1 MTRSTTKRYQILLV
15 LIALAVLAGC
25 TNRHSPNVY
34 SGSQTMQADNI
45 SYGTITRM
53 NAVTIKD
60 ENTGVGL
67 VGGGVAGG
75 VLGSQI
81 GGGSG
86 AVVGAVGGAIVGAVA
101 GAVAEDEFQKT
112 DGVQITVRL
121 DAGRSVSIVQ
131 AAEGSNY
138 SVGQRVRVVSS
149 PSGRTRV
156 LPY

>member
-1 MTRSTTKRYQILLV
+1 MTWHTAKRYHVFLILLGV
-15 LIALAVLAGC
+15 LILAGC
-25 TNRHSPNVY
+25 TNRHSPHVY
-34 SGSQTMQADNI
+34 SGSETMQADEI

-86 AVVGAVGGAIVGAVA
+86 RVLGAVGGAIVGAAA
-101 GAVAEDEFQKT
+101 GALAEDEFQKT
-112 DGVQITVRL
+112 AGVQITVRL
-121 DAGRSVSIVQ
+121 DTGRRVAIVQ

-138 SVGQRVRVVSS
+138 SVGQRVRVVTS
-149 PSGRTRV
+149 PTGRTRV

>member
-1 MTRSTTKRYQILLV
+1 MTWATMKRYQLLLV
-15 LIALAVLAGC
+15 LLALAVLVGC
-25 TNRHSPNVY
+25 TNKYNPNVY
-34 SGSQTMQADNI
+34 SGNQAMQADKI
-45 SYGTITRM
+45 SYGTITRI

-67 VGGGVAGG
+67 VGGGIAGG

-86 AVVGAVGGAIVGAVA
+86 RVVGAVGGALLGAAA
-101 GAVAEDEFQKT
+101 GALAEDEFQKT

-121 DAGRSVSIVQ
+121 DSGGSVSIVQ
-131 AAEGSNY
+131 AAEGSNF
-138 SVGQRVRVVSS
+138 SVGQRVRVITS
-149 PSGRTRV
+149 PNGRARV

>member
-1 MTRSTTKRYQILLV
+1 MTRSTIKQYQLV
-15 LIALAVLAGC
+15 LLLLALVALVGC
-25 TNRHSPNVY
+25 TNRYNPNVY
-34 SGSQTMQADNI
+34 SGDQAMQADKI

-60 ENTGVGL
+60 DNTGVGL

-75 VLGSQI
+75 VLGSQV

-86 AVVGAVGGAIVGAVA
+86 AVLGAVGGAILGAAA
-101 GAVAEDEFQKT
+101 GAYAEDEFQKT
-112 DGVQITVRL
+112 NGVQITVRL
-121 DAGRSVSIVQ
+121 DSGRSVSIVQ

-138 SVGQRVRVVSS
+138 SVGQRVRVVTS
-149 PSGRTRV
+149 PNGRARV

>member
-1 MTRSTTKRYQILLV
+1 MTRSTIKRYQLV
-15 LIALAVLAGC
+15 LLLLALVALVGC
-25 TNRHSPNVY
+25 TNRYNPNVY
-34 SGSQTMQADNI
+34 SGDQAMQADSI

-60 ENTGVGL
+60 DNTGVGL

-86 AVVGAVGGAIVGAVA
+86 AVVGAVGGAILGAAA
-101 GAVAEDEFQKT
+101 GAYAEDEFQKT
-112 DGVQITVRL
+112 NGVQITVRL
-121 DAGRSVSIVQ
+121 DSGRSVSIVQ

-138 SVGQRVRVVSS
+138 SVGQRVRVVTS
-149 PSGRTRV
+149 PNGRARV

>member
-1 MTRSTTKRYQILLV
+1 MIWSITKRYQLLLV
-15 LIALAVLAGC
+15 LLALAILAGC
-25 TNRHSPNVY
+25 TNRYNPNVY
-34 SGSQTMQADNI
+34 SGDQAMQADKI
-45 SYGTITRM
+45 SYGTITRI

-60 ENTGVGL
+60 DNTGVGL

-86 AVVGAVGGAIVGAVA
+86 RVLGAVGGAIIGAAA
-101 GAVAEDEFQKT
+101 GALAEDEFQKT
-112 DGVQITVRL
+112 NGVQITVKL
-121 DAGRSVSIVQ
+121 DSGNSVSIVQ

-138 SVGQRVRVVSS
+138 SVGQRVRVVTS
-149 PSGRTRV
+149 PNGRARV

>member
-1 MTRSTTKRYQILLV
+1 MTWHTAKRYHVFLILLGV
-15 LIALAVLAGC
+15 LILAGC

-34 SGSQTMQADNI
+34 SGSEVMQADEI

-86 AVVGAVGGAIVGAVA
+86 RVLGAVGGAIVGAAA
-101 GAVAEDEFQKT
+101 GALAEDEFQKT

-121 DAGRSVSIVQ
+121 DTGRRVAIVQ

-138 SVGQRVRVVSS
+138 SVGQRVRVVTS
-149 PSGRTRV
+149 PNGRSRV

>member
-1 MTRSTTKRYQILLV
+1 MTWSTTKRYQLLLV
-15 LIALAVLAGC
+15 LLALAVLAGC
-25 TNRHSPNVY
+25 TNKYNPNVY
-34 SGSQTMQADNI
+34 SGDQAMQADKI

-53 NAVTIKD
+53 HAVTIKD

-67 VGGGVAGG
+67 VGGGIAGG

-86 AVVGAVGGAIVGAVA
+86 QVVGAVGGALLGAAA
-101 GAVAEDEFQKT
+101 GALAEDEFQKT

-121 DAGRSVSIVQ
+121 DSGGSVSIVQ
-131 AAEGSNY
+131 AAEGSNF
-138 SVGQRVRVVSS
+138 SVGQRVRVITS
-149 PSGRTRV
+149 PNGRARV